1 VTETAG
7 RQVEVLLNRQAEA
20 NHSSYDK
27 GEAMMA
33 RIRFVPILLTVLVAA
48 ACDDD
53 PTQPTLNAPANVQAQ
68 ATSPTSVT
76 VSFGAV
82 SGADGYVIERATG
95 AAGSSPNYAQVG
107 TSTTTTYTDATVQAA
122 TTYQYRVAGVD
133 GSRQSPFS
141 AAAGVT
147 TPSDGPAVATITGD
161 ITANRTLYADTT
173 YTISGFVH
181 VPAGVTLTIEPGTTI
196 HGDYATLG
204 SSLFILRGGR
214 IMACGTAAAPIVF
227 TSSRPVGER
236 QPGDWG
242 GLVLVG
248 NATINRGAN
257 TDLEGRSGEVTYG
270 GGTDDADDSGELC
283 YVRVE
288 FAGYAISQNNEL
300 NAFTFAAVGSGTRL
314 EYLQAMSGLDDH
326 FEWFGG
332 TVDSKYLVSYESG
345 DDHFDASEGYRGRS
359 QFMIAYQSKVLT
371 PRTGAGDVSGDPQ
384 GIENDG
390 CDGANCLN
398 GQDSEP
404 FTAPL
409 WANFTLIGTGP
420 GVVDATSG
428 GHGMVIRR
436 GAGGYYV
443 NGVVARWPKSALS
456 VRDVTTT
463 ARATAALMQV
473 ANVLGAD
480 NSELLHSGQQAYDT
494 TANSVVSAAGTAASL
509 FNLLPADPTSAAQFD
524 WAPAT
529 AAPQRTG
536 GLATFP
542 ANIAARA
549 GAFITPTAYRGAADP
564 NGSKWWEGWTT
575 YADN

>member
-1 VTETAG
+1 
-7 RQVEVLLNRQAEA
+7 
-20 NHSSYDK
+20 
-27 GEAMMA
+27 MMA
-33 RIRFVPILLTVLVAA
+33 RTRFVPILLAALVAA
-48 ACDDD
+48 GCDDD
-53 PTQPTLNAPANVQAQ
+53 PTEPTPNAPASVQAQ

-76 VSFGAV
+76 VNFGAV
-82 SGADGYVIERATG
+82 AGADSYVIERAMG
-95 AAGSSPNYAQVG
+95 AAGTSLNYAQVG
-107 TSTTTTYTDATVQAA
+107 TSMSTSFADVTVQAE
-122 TTYQYRVAGVD
+122 TTYQYRVAAVD

-147 TPSDGPAVATITGD
+147 TPASGPAVATITGD
-161 ITANRTLYADTT
+161 VTADRTLYADTT

-196 HGDYATLG
+196 HGDFETLG

-288 FAGYAISQNNEL
+288 FAGYSISANNEL
-300 NAFTFAAVGSGTRL
+300 NAFTFAAVGSGTKL

-326 FEWFGG
+326 YEWFGG

-371 PRTGAGDVSGDPQ
+371 PRPGAGDVSGDPQ

-409 WANFTLIGTGP
+409 WANFTLVGTGP

-436 GAGGYYV
+436 GAAGYYV
-443 NGVVARWPKSALS
+443 NGVIARWPRSALS
-456 VRDVTTT
+456 VRNATTT
-463 ARATAALMQV
+463 ARVTAGLMQI
-473 ANVLGAD
+473 ANVLSAENG
-480 NSELLHSGQQAYDT
+480 SLLHDGQEAWDT
-494 TANSVVSAAGTAASL
+494 TANNVVSVPGSAASL
-509 FNLLPADPTSAAQFD
+509 FNLLPTDPTSAAQFD
-524 WAPAT
+524 WTPPT

-536 GLATFP
+536 GMATFP
-542 ANIAARA
+542 AAIAAKA
-549 GAFITPTAYRGAADP
+549 GTFVTPTAYRGAADP
-564 NGSKWWEGWTT
+564 AGPKWWEGWTI

>member
-1 VTETAG
+1 MKP
-7 RQVEVLLNRQAEA
+7 RL
-20 NHSSYDK
+20 
-27 GEAMMA
+27 
-33 RIRFVPILLTVLVAA
+33 RFVPILMASLMVA

-53 PTQPTLNAPANVQAQ
+53 PTEPPTLNPPANVQATAQ
-68 ATSPTSVT
+68 SPVSVT
-76 VSFGAV
+76 VNYGAV
-82 SGADGYVIERATG
+82 SGASSYVIERATG
-95 AAGSSPNYAQVG
+95 AAGAGLTYAQVG
-107 TSTTTTYTDATVQAA
+107 TSTTTSYTDATVQAE
-122 TTYQYRVAGVD
+122 TTYQYRVAAVA
-133 GSRQSPFS
+133 GSRQSAFS
-141 AAAGVT
+141 AAAAVT
-147 TPSDGPAVATITGD
+147 TPADGPAVATIAGD
-161 ITANRTLYADTT
+161 ITADRTLFADTT
-173 YTISGFVH
+173 YTLSGFVH

-196 HGDYATLG
+196 LGDYNTLG

-214 IMACGTAAAPIVF
+214 IMACGTADQPIVF
-227 TSSRPVGER
+227 TSSRAAGER

-248 NATINRGAN
+248 NATINRGAD
-257 TDLEGRSGEVTYG
+257 TDLEGRSGDVTYG
-270 GGTDDADDSGELC
+270 GGTDDSDDSGELC

-288 FAGYAISQNNEL
+288 FAGYAISPNNEL
-300 NAFTFAAVGSGTRL
+300 NSFTFAAVGNGTKL

-404 FTAPL
+404 LTAPL

-436 GAGGYYV
+436 GTAGYYV
-443 NGVVARWPKSALS
+443 NGVSARWPKSALS
-456 VRDVTTT
+456 VRDATTT
-463 ARATAALMQV
+463 ARVASGEMLI
-473 ANVLGAD
+473 ANVLGAE
-480 NSELLHSGQQAYDT
+480 NGSLLHDGQQAYDT
-494 TANSVVSAAGTAASL
+494 AANNVVTVAGSAASL
-509 FNLLPADPTSAAQFD
+509 FNLLPTDPSSAAQFD
-524 WAPAT
+524 WAPAA

-536 GLATFP
+536 GMATFP
-542 ANIAARA
+542 ANIAAKA
-549 GAFITPTAYRGAADP
+549 GTFITPTDYRGAADP
-564 NGSKWWEGWTT
+564 DGPKWWEGWTI

>member
-1 VTETAG
+1 MIV
-7 RQVEVLLNRQAEA
+7 Q
-20 NHSSYDK
+20 H
-27 GEAMMA
+27 
-33 RIRFVPILLTVLVAA
+33 RFVPILLAALVAA
-48 ACDDD
+48 GCDDD
-53 PTQPTLNAPANVQAQ
+53 STGPSTLNAPANVQAT
-68 ATSPTSVT
+68 ANSPTSVT
-76 VSFGAV
+76 VQFGAV
-82 SGADGYVIERATG
+82 AGASSYVIERATG
-95 AAGSSPNYAQVG
+95 AAGSSLTYTQLG
-107 TSTTTTYTDATVQAA
+107 TSTTNSYTDGAVQAE
-122 TTYQYRVAGVD
+122 TTYQYRVAAVS
-133 GSRQSPFS
+133 GSRQSAFS

-147 TPSDGPAVATITGD
+147 TPADGPAVATISSD
-161 ITANRTLYADTT
+161 ITADRTLHADTT
-173 YTISGFVH
+173 YTLSGFVH

-196 HGDYATLG
+196 LGDYDTLG
-204 SSLFILRGGR
+204 SALFILRGGR
-214 IMACGTAAAPIVF
+214 IMACGTADDPIVF
-227 TSSRPVGER
+227 TSSRAAGER

-248 NATINRGAN
+248 NARINRG
-257 TDLEGRSGEVTYG
+257 TDTELEGRAGEITYG
-270 GGTDDADDSGELC
+270 GGTDDGDDSGELC

-288 FAGYAISQNNEL
+288 FAGHAISPNNEL
-300 NAFTFAAVGSGTRL
+300 NAFTFAAVGSGTKL

-371 PRTGAGDVSGDPQ
+371 PRSGAGDVSGDPQ

-420 GVVDATSG
+420 GFVDATSG

-436 GAGGYYV
+436 GTAGYYV

-456 VRDVTTT
+456 VRDATTT
-463 ARATAALMQV
+463 ARVTAGEMLV
-473 ANVLGAD
+473 ASILAAENG
-480 NSELLHSGQQAYDT
+480 SLLHGGQQAYDT
-494 TANSVVSAAGTAASL
+494 TANNVLSTAGSAAAL
-509 FNLLPADPTSAAQFD
+509 FNLLPSDPSSAGQFD
-524 WAPAT
+524 WSPAAT
-529 AAPQRTG
+529 APQRTG
-536 GLATFP
+536 GMDTFP
-542 ANIAARA
+542 ASIAAKA
-549 GAFITPTAYRGAADP
+549 GTFITPTAYRGAADP
-564 NGSKWWEGWTT
+564 DGPKWWEGWTI